1 MFDFKKIVK
10 PHLWALRP
18 YVSARDEFAGELKAM
33 LDANENPYG
42 SIGLSQDF
50 SRYPDSHHRALKKA
64 ISEFKNIP
72 TEQIFVGNGS
82 DEAIDLL
89 MRTFCDTDSNVIY
102 CPPTFEIYQ
111 ISATINN
118 VKTKE
123 VPLKEDYA
131 LDTDGIIQAIDDKTR
146 IIIICSPNNP
156 TGTLFPSEEIRKIAH
171 ALQNGIVLVDEA
183 YIDFAQSESCLN
195 FMSEYPNMVISQSFS
210 KAWGIAG
217 LRCGLLFASPELTEF
232 LHRLKPPYNVN
243 SYAQTQAIEA
253 LKHRKEYDALLHL
266 LIDGREYLE
275 KKVAEFSF
283 TEKVYPSKANFI
295 FLKVASSN
303 DLYNFLLSKGIIV
316 RKLGHQLCKNT
327 LRITVGTPKENEL
340 LLSAF
345 AEFEQNIAKMRQS
358 IAQTPKI

>member
-18 YVSARDEFAGELKAM
+18 YISARDEFAGELKAM

-42 SIGLSQDF
+42 SIGLASDF
-50 SRYPDSHHRALKKA
+50 SRYPDSHHRALKRA

-72 TEQIFVGNGS
+72 TEHIFVGNGS

-89 MRTFCDTDSNVIY
+89 MRTFCEEDANVIF

-123 VPLKEDYA
+123 VPLTEDYG
-131 LDTDGIIQAIDDKTR
+131 LDTDGILKAIDDKTR
-146 IIIICSPNNP
+146 IVIICSPNNP
-156 TGTLFPSEEIRKIAH
+156 TGNLYPVAEIRKIATV
-171 ALQNGIVLVDEA
+171 LQNGIVLVDEA
-183 YIDFAQSESCLN
+183 YIDFAESESCLN
-195 FMSEYPNMVISQSFS
+195 IMSEYPNVVVSQSFS

-217 LRCGLLFASPELTEF
+217 LRCGLLFASAELTEF

-243 SYAQTQAIEA
+243 SYAQSQAIEA
-253 LKHRKEYDALLHL
+253 LKHRKKYEELLR
-266 LIDGREYLE
+266 LIISGREFLE
-275 KKVAEFSF
+275 KNVANFSF
-283 TEKVYPSKANFI
+283 VEKVYPSKANFI
-295 FLKVASSN
+295 FIKVTSSL

-327 LRITVGTPKENEL
+327 LRITVGTPKENDL
-340 LLSAF
+340 ILSAF
-345 AEFEQNIAKMRQS
+345 AEFEQNFAKMRQS
-358 IAQTPKI
+358 IAQTPKM